1 MKENRD
7 KLTSLQRAKKK
18 YYNKNK
24 DIIKEKV
31 RKYRN
36 KNKEKIRQK
45 AKEYYKKNKAKISE
59 QRKNRKKFI
68 HSIINNM

>member
-1 MKENRD
+1 MKR
-7 KLTSLQRAKKK
+7 
-18 YYNKNK
+18 
-24 DIIKEKV
+24 EKV